1 MAPAPAPTETW
12 PARFSDQGSPGSRA
26 AVSVHPETRQRPA
39 DAVAGLLASLSIF
52 ASLVGL
58 AYRPARLIPGALFL
72 ALLAVAMSPRHQ
84 RLAGLAVGIGAACFM
99 IGMAAA
105 VVTDHPLF

>member
-1 MAPAPAPTETW
+1 MERRAHTGRRAGLA
-12 PARFSDQGSPGSRA
+12 AMIAGLALSVVILPGG
-26 AVSVHPETRQRPA
+26 A
-39 DAVAGLLASLSIF
+39 DAVPGLLASLAIF

-84 RLAGLAVGIGAACFM
+84 RLAAFAVGIGAACFM

>member
-1 MAPAPAPTETW
+1 MSAEPFSSVEAQPERSHTTEL
-12 PARFSDQGSPGSRA
+12 
-26 AVSVHPETRQRPA
+26 
-39 DAVAGLLASLSIF
+39 VAGYLASLSIF

-84 RLAGLAVGIGAACFM
+84 RLAAFAVGIGAACFM